1 MNISPKEYS
10 SLLSVVSTL
19 ISLDKSRGIEI
30 TFDKIPDYIRGACAY
45 AQIQLDDETYR
56 RLENDIE
63 YEASEA
69 YNLIHFEINVN
80 EYEKEA
86 INGFI
91 DENF

>member
-1 MNISPKEYS
+1 MRKWLSTELTKEEAEM
-10 SLLSVVSTL
+10 LKDFLN
-19 ISLDKSRGIEI
+19 
-30 TFDKIPDYIRGACAY
+30 
-45 AQIQLDDETYR
+45 
-56 RLENDIE
+56 ENDIE

>member
-1 MNISPKEYS
+1 MRKWLNTELTKDEAEM
-10 SLLSVVSTL
+10 LKDF
-19 ISLDKSRGIEI
+19 LD
-30 TFDKIPDYIRGACAY
+30 
-45 AQIQLDDETYR
+45 
-56 RLENDIE
+56 ENDIE

>member
-1 MNISPKEYS
+1 MADFRTWLNTEVTTDEAEMLKDF
-10 SLLSVVSTL
+10 
-19 ISLDKSRGIEI
+19 LD
-30 TFDKIPDYIRGACAY
+30 
-45 AQIQLDDETYR
+45 
-56 RLENDIE
+56 ENDIE

>member
-1 MNISPKEYS
+1 MRKWLNTELTKDEAEM
-10 SLLSVVSTL
+10 LKDF
-19 ISLDKSRGIEI
+19 LD
-30 TFDKIPDYIRGACAY
+30 
-45 AQIQLDDETYR
+45 
-56 RLENDIE
+56 ENEIE

>member
-1 MNISPKEYS
+1 MADFRTWLNTELTTEEAEMLKDF
-10 SLLSVVSTL
+10 
-19 ISLDKSRGIEI
+19 LD
-30 TFDKIPDYIRGACAY
+30 
-45 AQIQLDDETYR
+45 
-56 RLENDIE
+56 ENDIE

>member
-1 MNISPKEYS
+1 MANFRTWLNTEVTVEEAAMLKDF
-10 SLLSVVSTL
+10 
-19 ISLDKSRGIEI
+19 LD
-30 TFDKIPDYIRGACAY
+30 
-45 AQIQLDDETYR
+45 
-56 RLENDIE
+56 ENEIE

>member
-1 MNISPKEYS
+1 MLKDF
-10 SLLSVVSTL
+10 
-19 ISLDKSRGIEI
+19 LD
-30 TFDKIPDYIRGACAY
+30 
-45 AQIQLDDETYR
+45 
-56 RLENDIE
+56 ENEIE

>member
-1 MNISPKEYS
+1 MTNFRRWLNTEVTVEEAAMLKDF
-10 SLLSVVSTL
+10 
-19 ISLDKSRGIEI
+19 LD
-30 TFDKIPDYIRGACAY
+30 
-45 AQIQLDDETYR
+45 
-56 RLENDIE
+56 ENEIE

>member
-1 MNISPKEYS
+1 MRKWLNTELTKDEAEM
-10 SLLSVVSTL
+10 LKDF
-19 ISLDKSRGIEI
+19 LD
-30 TFDKIPDYIRGACAY
+30 
-45 AQIQLDDETYR
+45 
-56 RLENDIE
+56 ENDIE

-86 INGFI
+86 INEFI

>member
-1 MNISPKEYS
+1 MKNFRTWLNTEVTVEEAAMLKDF
-10 SLLSVVSTL
+10 
-19 ISLDKSRGIEI
+19 LD
-30 TFDKIPDYIRGACAY
+30 
-45 AQIQLDDETYR
+45 
-56 RLENDIE
+56 ENEIE

>member
-1 MNISPKEYS
+1 MTNLRTWLNTEVTVEEAAMLKDF
-10 SLLSVVSTL
+10 
-19 ISLDKSRGIEI
+19 LD
-30 TFDKIPDYIRGACAY
+30 
-45 AQIQLDDETYR
+45 
-56 RLENDIE
+56 ENEIE

>member
-1 MNISPKEYS
+1 MTNFRTWLNTEVTVEEAAMLKDF
-10 SLLSVVSTL
+10 
-19 ISLDKSRGIEI
+19 LD
-30 TFDKIPDYIRGACAY
+30 
-45 AQIQLDDETYR
+45 
-56 RLENDIE
+56 ENEIE

>member
-1 MNISPKEYS
+1 MRKWLNTELTKDEAEM
-10 SLLSVVSTL
+10 LKDF
-19 ISLDKSRGIEI
+19 LD
-30 TFDKIPDYIRGACAY
+30 
-45 AQIQLDDETYR
+45 
-56 RLENDIE
+56 ENDIE
-63 YEASEA
+63 YEVSEA

>member
-1 MNISPKEYS
+1 MRKWLNTEVTKEEAEM
-10 SLLSVVSTL
+10 LKDFLN
-19 ISLDKSRGIEI
+19 
-30 TFDKIPDYIRGACAY
+30 
-45 AQIQLDDETYR
+45 
-56 RLENDIE
+56 ENDIE